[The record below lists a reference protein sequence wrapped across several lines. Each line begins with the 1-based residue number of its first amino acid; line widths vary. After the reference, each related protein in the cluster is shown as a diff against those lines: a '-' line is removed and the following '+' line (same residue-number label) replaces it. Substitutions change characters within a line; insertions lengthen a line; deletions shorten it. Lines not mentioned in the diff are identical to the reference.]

1 MKLSIIIPTF
11 NRRELLAS
19 ALESALQDSQ
29 LELEVLVVDD
39 GSSDDTEYF
48 IAGLKT
54 RLAQSGRKNTL
65 KYLRQ
70 PHQGAPAAR
79 NRGVEHAT
87 GDFIL
92 FMDSD
97 DLLSMEGM
105 EAVMAQVEKGD
116 ADYLH
121 AKVQEVDDRG
131 RPLQRPPIG
140 DEYEDSGHGLM
151 AYTWHTMGAV
161 YSRKCVE
168 RVGPWATSLTGS
180 QDWEYQVRVKLF
192 GGKGVFV
199 DAVVGYW
206 RQHDTQRLGTKTFRP
221 EYVKSVQEACKL
233 VIANAEKANRC
244 DEVLRRRITRRL
256 LVHAAEWSAQ
266 GFTSDKDECLELA
279 KSISKQRSS
288 VVAACSLL
296 RFSPRWCAAI
306 ATSVLAA
313 RRGN

>member
-29 LELEVLVVDD
+29 LDLEVLVVDD
-39 GSSDDTEYF
+39 GSSDDTEHF

-54 RLAQSGRKNTL
+54 RLAQSDRKSTL

-70 PHQGAPAAR
+70 PNQGAPVAR
-79 NRGVEHAT
+79 NLGVEHAT

-97 DLLSMEGM
+97 DLPSMEGLQ
-105 EAVMAQVEKGD
+105 AVMAQAEKGD

-121 AKVQEVDDRG
+121 AKVQVVDDRG

-168 RVGPWATSLTGS
+168 RVGPWATSLIGS
-180 QDWEYQVRVKLF
+180 QDWEYQVRVKLL

-206 RQHDTQRLGTKTFRP
+206 RQHDNQRLGTKTFRP

-233 VIANAEKANRC
+233 IIANAEKANRC
-244 DEVLRRRITRRL
+244 DEVLRTRIAKRL
-256 LVHAAEWSAQ
+256 LVHAAEWGAH
-266 GFTSDKDECLELA
+266 GFTNDNLECLKLA
-279 KSISKQRSS
+279 ENISQKRLFFT
-288 VVAACSLL
+288 AACSLL
-296 RFSPRWCAAI
+296 RISPRWCARLL
-306 ATSVLAA
+306 TSVLAA
-313 RRGN
+313 QRGG